1 MSLPHSTTWSAVIVV
16 KIDQHDQAVSDIR
29 KLRTTDSTIQA
40 TNVSRLAHWN
50 KKSLITRMMS
60 WKGQKGQLLLNGV
73 VFCVSIYLKNSGF
86 YGGKSRTQTTFQ
98 TCFRFILRLFCFPDK
113 SKKVEDL
120 RPLKAV
126 VSILNGPFLYILN
139 WISWKYSLI
148 HHGWIVRLRNSLRL
162 PWKRP
167 HWLIVSRSFPERVY
181 IHVLYIICIYKWIET
196 YTHLLQAWRSWKC
209 LSIQQLPSAPCAPC
223 AIA

>member
-60 WKGQKGQLLLNGV
+60 WKGQKGQLLFKWCCFFAFLYILKIQ
-73 VFCVSIYLKNSGF
+73 VFTVENLGPRQR
-86 YGGKSRTQTTFQ
+86 SRHASDSFSVCFVFQ
-98 TCFRFILRLFCFPDK
+98 IK

-148 HHGWIVRLRNSLRL
+148 HHGWIVQTAKLFCVY
-162 PWKRP
+162 PEKG
-167 HWLIVSRSFPERVY
+167 HIGWLFQDHFQKGSIYMCY
-181 IHVLYIICIYKWIET
+181 I
-196 YTHLLQAWRSWKC
+196 
-209 LSIQQLPSAPCAPC
+209 
-223 AIA
+223 